1 MPAPRLRTAAL
12 SALVAGGLLVLG
24 GCASGG
30 GSSGPGPVRERD
42 RAVKSDFDH
51 QAFADLGYRLDWEG
65 FPIVS
70 KRGRLTKLV
79 AYPDMIVTQESGS
92 SVSVL
97 ESGTGALRGGIELGS
112 QLTKFLW
119 LGRRELG
126 GRYDLLV
133 ASETELFVVSG
144 ETLAIL
150 ARQHFDEVIATA
162 PARLGNLA
170 IFGTLRGRLL
180 AHDTNSG
187 LRLWGNSMDSA
198 IEAAPALVDDT
209 VAAVSQTG
217 QVLFVRA
224 NDGTLVSQARVLDGL
239 ANDPVAS
246 SDRVFI
252 AGLDQSVYA
261 LDPRTGQQIWRFR
274 TSEPVRS
281 QPRYHDGALYIGLDD
296 LGFTA
301 IDPVRGTPRWSSA
314 GVKGELVAVQN
325 GDLIVFDGTTA
336 SRLDARTGDVIA
348 KAKLTGISA
357 LVPDAFVDGSLYAI
371 RNGNRVSKLV
381 PR

>member
-1 MPAPRLRTAAL
+1 MPAPTLRTSALAAL
-12 SALVAGGLLVLG
+12 IAGGLLALV
-24 GCASGG
+24 GCASST
-30 GSSGPGPVRERD
+30 GSAGPGPVRERD
-42 RAVKSDFDH
+42 RAARSDFDH
-51 QAFADLGYRLDWEG
+51 QAFANLGYRLDWEG

-70 KRGRLTKLV
+70 RRGRLARLV
-79 AYPDMIVTQESGS
+79 AFPDMVVTQESGS
-92 SVSVL
+92 AVSVL
-97 ESGTGALRGGIELGS
+97 EAGTGALRGGIELGS
-112 QLTKFLW
+112 ELTKFLW
-119 LGRRELG
+119 LDRRESG
-126 GRYDLLV
+126 GRSDLLV

-150 ARQHFDEVIATA
+150 GRQRFDEVIATA

-180 AHDTNSG
+180 AHDTRSG

-198 IEAAPALVDDT
+198 IESSPVLVNDV

-224 NDGTLVSQARVLDGL
+224 GDGTLIGQARVLDGL
-239 ANDPVAS
+239 ASDPVAAM
-246 SDRVFI
+246 DRVFV
-252 AGLDQSVYA
+252 ASLDQSVYA
-261 LDPRTGQQIWRFR
+261 IDPIGGQQIWRFR

-281 QPRYHDGALYIGLDD
+281 QPRFHDGSLYVALGD

-301 IDPVRGTPRWSSA
+301 LDPVRGTPRWSTK
-314 GVKGELVAVQN
+314 GVDGSLIAVQG

-348 KAKLTGISA
+348 QAELRGVSA